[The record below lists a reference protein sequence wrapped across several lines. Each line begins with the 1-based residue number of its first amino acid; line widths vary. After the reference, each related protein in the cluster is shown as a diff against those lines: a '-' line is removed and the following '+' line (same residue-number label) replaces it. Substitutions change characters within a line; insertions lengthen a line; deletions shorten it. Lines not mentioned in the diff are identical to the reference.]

1 MASELHVDAIK
12 HSGGTSA
19 LTIDSSGRVLQPS
32 VPAFRVSLISDQ
44 SITATGD
51 HDIEWDEGTTSE
63 SDNSFTQGGFSWSS
77 GVVTVPVAG
86 VYCFS
91 VILRVDSVGSGYIV
105 GKLMKNDDGSGNRE
119 AYIIDGSPSSSYA
132 NLTGSTVFKC
142 NANDNI
148 RMSIAASADSSY
160 SVTNASTFSGHFIG

>member
-63 SDNSFTQGGFSWSS
+63 SDNAFTQFVWIIRGSRLFLETSK
-77 GVVTVPVAG
+77 
-86 VYCFS
+86 F
-91 VILRVDSVGSGYIV
+91 DS
-105 GKLMKNDDGSGNRE
+105 
-119 AYIIDGSPSSSYA
+119 
-132 NLTGSTVFKC
+132 
-142 NANDNI
+142 
-148 RMSIAASADSSY
+148 
-160 SVTNASTFSGHFIG
+160 

>member
-1 MASELHVDAIK
+1 MASTLKVNTIQHT
-12 HSGGTSA
+12 GGTTGM
-19 LTIDSSGRVLQPS
+19 TIDSSGRVLLPS
-32 VPAFRVSLISDQ
+32 LPAFRVSLNSDQ

-51 HDIEWDEGTTSE
+51 HEIAWDEGTTSE

-91 VILRVDSVGSGYIV
+91 VILRVDSIGSGYIV
-105 GKLMKNDDGSGNRE
+105 GKLLKNNDQSSNSE
-119 AYIIDGSPSSSYA
+119 AYIIDGSPPSNYA
-132 NLTGSTVFKC
+132 NLTGSTVYKC

-148 RMSIAASADSSY
+148 RMKITSSADTSY
-160 SVTNASTFSGHFIG
+160 TVQNQSIFSGHLVG

>member
-119 AYIIDGSPSSSYA
+119 AYIIDGSPASDYT
-132 NLTGSTVFKC
+132 NLAGSTVFKC